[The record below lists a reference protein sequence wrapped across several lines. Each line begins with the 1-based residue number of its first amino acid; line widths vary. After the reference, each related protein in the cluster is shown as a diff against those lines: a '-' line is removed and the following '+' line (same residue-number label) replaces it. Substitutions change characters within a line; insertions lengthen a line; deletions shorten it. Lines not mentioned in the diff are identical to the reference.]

1 MASSF
6 VPLRSRS
13 RGSLLRGAAD
23 PARLASAAAERGYEA
38 LALTDRDGLYGAIAF
53 VKAAREQ
60 GVRPLLGVELGPGTA
75 GKRAAAEGARGDRE
89 ACLVALARDR
99 EGYASLCRLVT
110 ARHLAGA
117 GDSLEDSCARAGPG
131 LHLVALDALCAGR
144 LVTRRQE
151 AAEDGDVEGARSLA
165 RVWLGVSRP
174 GPGGSQ
180 ARAAEEAARR
190 LGVPAVAVGEVSFLD
205 PTEPEVEE
213 LLTAVRTN
221 DMLGARTSRA
231 RLAPGHLAGAHEEA
245 QRWAP
250 FRTLLDNNRRLAADC
265 RLDIELGVPR
275 FPAPP
280 LPAGETGY
288 ARLYRLCQ
296 EGLAR
301 RYPTPP
307 RAAVRRL
314 AVELDLIDRLGF
326 TPYFLLVADIVGFA
340 RAGAIPTVGRGSGA
354 SSLVAY
360 VLGITNVDPV
370 RYRLAFERFLHP
382 ARRDCPDL
390 DIDLCWRRRDEVIEH
405 VYTAYGAERVAMIST
420 HCTLGA
426 RAAFREAARASG
438 IAPTQVDRVSKLVPR
453 DAEGPGSVRAA
464 LEADPRG
471 RTLLAERGGP
481 WSAICARASHLVGL
495 VDHLGIHPGGLVIAD
510 TALTDYLPLEPATKG
525 IVVSQYE
532 MHAVE
537 AVGLVKMDL
546 LGNRALTE
554 IGDTLDLVA
563 ERTGVRPVLDPP
575 PDGDAQ
581 AAALIAQG
589 DTLGCF
595 QLESPGMRNLLRML
609 AARSVDETIAAVA
622 LIRPGPAGSGMKDA
636 YVKRARGLEPARYL
650 HPRLEPLLAENYG
663 VLLYEEDV
671 MAVAAALADWTLA
684 EGDLFRRA
692 LVGAKSLEEREPV
705 RRLFLARLAERGV
718 DAEVARA
725 AWEDLSRF
733 AAYAFCKA
741 HAAGYG
747 VLAYQAAYL
756 KARWPAAFA
765 VALLANHAG
774 MYPLWVH
781 VADAERRGVR
791 FRLPCVNRSQN
802 QATLEPEGDPE
813 TGPVRL
819 GLSSV
824 RDLSEATRTR
834 LVRTRDTEGAF
845 ASLADFTARARPSLT
860 EAQNLIASGA
870 LDVLGRTRASLRCE
884 AQATHARYGDAEDEG
899 AFRVRRSPVAVPDLP
914 EFEPARLGLLEW
926 QTLRLGVRAHPLEL
940 ASPDLAPPGEPP
952 WSLEARKRARSALGL
967 APAADME
974 RRVGERVRVA
984 GLVAAARRVETVRGD
999 RMLFLT
1005 LDDGTGLVE
1014 CTLFPEAYR
1023 RAMGRLSGLGPFV
1036 AEGRVESAH
1045 GAVTLTAERVE
1056 RWRV

>member
-13 RGSLLRGAAD
+13 KGSLLRGTAD
-23 PARLASAAAERGYEA
+23 PARLATAAAERGYEA
-38 LALTDRDGLYGAIAF
+38 LALSDRDGLYGAIAF
-53 VKAAREQ
+53 VQAAREQ
-60 GVRPLLGVELGPGTA
+60 GVRPLLGVELGPGSA
-75 GKRAAAEGARGDRE
+75 GKRAAAEGAAGDRE
-89 ACLVALARDR
+89 ATLVALARDR
-99 EGYASLCRLVT
+99 QGYASLCRLVT
-110 ARHLAGA
+110 ARHLTS
-117 GDSLEDSCARAGPG
+117 DESLEDSCARAGPG
-131 LHLVALDALCAGR
+131 LHLVALDALSAGR
-144 LVTRRQE
+144 LVTRRQT
-151 AAEDGDVEGARSLA
+151 AREDDDVEAARSLE
-165 RVWLGVSRP
+165 RIWLGVSRP
-174 GPGGSQ
+174 GPGGLHV
-180 ARAAEEAARR
+180 RAAEEAARR
-190 LGVPAVAVGEVSFLD
+190 LGVPAVATGEVSFLD
-205 PTEPEVEE
+205 AVDPGTEE
-213 LLTAVRTN
+213 LLAAVRMN
-221 DMLGARTSRA
+221 AMLGARPPRGG
-231 RLAPGHLAGAHEEA
+231 LAPGILTLAEEEA
-245 QRWAP
+245 RRWTP
-250 FRTLLDNNRRLAADC
+250 FRTLLDNNRRLATDC
-265 RLDIELGVPR
+265 RVDIELGVPR
-275 FPAPP
+275 FPAPT
-280 LPAGETGY
+280 LPAGETAY
-288 ARLYRLCQ
+288 ARLYRLCH

-340 RAGAIPTVGRGSGA
+340 RGHRIPTVGRGSGA

-405 VYTAYGAERVAMIST
+405 VYRAYGGERVAMIST

-426 RAAFREAARASG
+426 RAAFREAARVSG
-438 IAPTQVDRVSKLVPR
+438 IAPNEVDRVSKLVPR
-453 DAEGPGSVRAA
+453 DAEGSVRQA
-464 LEADPRG
+464 LEDDPRG
-471 RTLLAERGGP
+471 RALLAERGGP
-481 WSAICARASHLVGL
+481 WPGIASRADKLVGL

-510 TALTDYLPLEPATKG
+510 TRLTDYLPLEAATKG

-554 IGDTLDLVA
+554 IGDTVDLVA
-563 ERTGVRPVLDPP
+563 ERTGERPVVDPP
-575 PDGDAQ
+575 PDGDER
-581 AAALIAQG
+581 AASLIASG
-589 DTLGCF
+589 DTLGVF

-609 AARSVDETIAAVA
+609 RSRSVDETIAAVA

-636 YVKRARGLEPARYL
+636 YVKRARGLEQARYL
-650 HPRLEPLLAENYG
+650 HPRLEPLLAESYG

-774 MYPLWVH
+774 MYPMWVH

-791 FRLPCVNRSQN
+791 FRLPCVNRSLDA
-802 QATLEPEGDPE
+802 ATLEPGGDPE

-819 GLSSV
+819 GLSGV

-834 LVRTRDTEGAF
+834 LVRTRDGAGAF
-845 ASLADFTARARPSLT
+845 TSLADFLARARPSLIET
-860 EAQNLIASGA
+860 QN
-870 LDVLGRTRASLRCE
+870 
-884 AQATHARYGDAEDEG
+884 
-899 AFRVRRSPVAVPDLP
+899 
-914 EFEPARLGLLEW
+914 
-926 QTLRLGVRAHPLEL
+926 
-940 ASPDLAPPGEPP
+940 
-952 WSLEARKRARSALGL
+952 
-967 APAADME
+967 
-974 RRVGERVRVA
+974 
-984 GLVAAARRVETVRGD
+984 
-999 RMLFLT
+999 
-1005 LDDGTGLVE
+1005 
-1014 CTLFPEAYR
+1014 
-1023 RAMGRLSGLGPFV
+1023 
-1036 AEGRVESAH
+1036 
-1045 GAVTLTAERVE
+1045 
-1056 RWRV
+1056 

>member
-1 MASSF
+1 
-6 VPLRSRS
+6 V
-13 RGSLLRGAAD
+13 
-23 PARLASAAAERGYEA
+23 AAAERGYEA

-60 GVRPLLGVELGPGTA
+60 GVRPLLGVELAVGAA
-75 GKRAAAEGARGDRE
+75 GKRAAAEGVRGDRE
-89 ACLVALARDR
+89 ACLIALARDR
-99 EGYASLCRLVT
+99 EGYASLCRLIT
-110 ARHLAGA
+110 SRHVALAGE
-117 GDSLEDSCARAGPG
+117 SLEDSCARAGPG

-144 LVTRRQE
+144 LVTRRQT
-151 AAEDGDVEGARSLA
+151 AHEDGDVEGARSLA

-174 GPGGSQ
+174 GPGGLH

-205 PTEPEVEE
+205 ATEPEVEE

-221 DMLGARTSRA
+221 DMLGTRRAGAAARV
-231 RLAPGHLAGAHEEA
+231 APGHLARADEET

-250 FRTLLDNNRRLAADC
+250 FRTLADNNRRLAADC
-265 RLDIELGVPR
+265 RVDIELGVPR
-275 FPAPP
+275 FPAPT
-280 LPAGETGY
+280 LPPGETGY

-296 EGLAR
+296 DGLAR

-340 RAGAIPTVGRGSGA
+340 RASGIPTVGRGSGA

-390 DIDLCWRRRDEVIEH
+390 DIDLCWRRRDEVIDH
-405 VYTAYGAERVAMIST
+405 VYRAYGGERVAMIST

-426 RAAFREAARASG
+426 RAAFREAARVSG
-438 IAPTQVDRVSKLVPR
+438 VAPAEVDRVSKLVPR
-453 DAEGPGSVRAA
+453 DAEGAGAVRTS

-471 RTLLAERGGP
+471 RALLAGRGGP
-481 WSAICARASHLVGL
+481 WAQIAARAEKLVGL
-495 VDHLGIHPGGLVIAD
+495 VDHLGIHPGGLVMAD

-563 ERTGVRPVLDPP
+563 ARTGTRAVLDPP
-575 PDGDAQ
+575 PDGDAPT
-581 AAALIAQG
+581 AALIAQG
-589 DTLGCF
+589 DTLGVF

-609 AARSVDETIAAVA
+609 RARSVDETIAAVA

-636 YVKRARGLEPARYL
+636 YVKRARGLESPRYL
-650 HPRLEPLLAENYG
+650 HPRLEPLLAENFG

-692 LVGAKSLEEREPV
+692 LVGAKSVEEREPV

-718 DAEVARA
+718 DGDVARA

-791 FRLPCVNRSQN
+791 FRLPCVNRSSDA
-802 QATLEPEGDPE
+802 ATLEPEGDPE

-819 GLSSV
+819 GLSGV
-824 RDLSEATRTR
+824 RDLSGATRTR
-834 LVRTRDTEGAF
+834 LVRARDTEGAF
-845 ASLADFTARARPSLT
+845 ASLADFLARARPSLT
-860 EAQNLIASGA
+860 EAQNLIAAGA
-870 LDVLGRTRASLRCE
+870 LDMLGRTRASLRCE
-884 AQATHARYGDAEDEG
+884 AQATHAHYGDAEEEG
-899 AFRVRRSPVAVPDLP
+899 AFHVRRSPVAVPELP

-926 QTLRLGVRAHPLEL
+926 QTLGLGVRAHPVEL
-940 ASPDLAPPGEPP
+940 ASPDLAPEGEPP
-952 WSLEARKRARSALGL
+952 WSLEARKRARAALGL
-967 APAADME
+967 APAADVE

-984 GLVAAARRVETVRGD
+984 GLVAAARRVETTRGD

-1045 GAVTLTAERVE
+1045 GAVTLNAERVE
-1056 RWRV
+1056 RWRAQGAVL